1 MLCMRAS
8 FRGSYHRSVAKLICT
23 AVFCSGYVYSFSAG
37 APPAEKRQSRSP
49 RPMQDFELSGDWA
62 SAKKKL
68 RNPDCCVVSISGLES
83 HLVVLQEQLDQGPAE
98 LDLRARI
105 SSSKENV
112 VSDCIQVCDL
122 CSMPSCSKFTNDKDE
137 VAYLGDP
144 SVAALMELAQGV
156 ASLADGPLEGTKEVF
171 MRIVCA
177 SDYRARDPMYHTDKA
192 PLRAYVTLRG
202 VGTDFMTRPCSLLQ
216 YAQLRGS
223 GEVRAFNS
231 VRRAEE
237 LEFIVMKGDQYI
249 CDMSQENCHK
259 ESAIS
264 SWFNRLWKRTIA
276 CVHRSP
282 PAPYSGGRRIILSLD
297 IADGGDDQQWFQA
310 DKKREWRSGM
320 TQRKS
325 RLVA

>member
-1 MLCMRAS
+1 MMDLS
-8 FRGSYHRSVAKLICT
+8 RGCDHQFAAWFICT
-23 AVFCSGYVYSFSAG
+23 TVFFSCYVSSFSVG
-37 APPAEKRQSRSP
+37 APPVEKRQSRPP
-49 RPMQDFELSGDWA
+49 RPMQDFELSVDWA
-62 SAKKKL
+62 SAKRKL
-68 RNPDCCVVSISGLES
+68 RNPDCAVVSISGLEY
-83 HLVVLQEQLDQGPAE
+83 HLGILQEQLDQGPAE

-105 SSSKENV
+105 SSSEENV
-112 VSDCIQVCDL
+112 GSDCLRVCHL
-122 CSMPSCSKFTNDKDE
+122 SSMPSCSEISDGENKEKI
-137 VAYLGDP
+137 LGDP

-156 ASLADGPLEGTKEVF
+156 ASLADGPLEGTKDVF

-202 VGTDFMTRPCSLLQ
+202 VGTDFMTRPCSLLE
-216 YAQLRGS
+216 YAQLRGLGQGS
-223 GEVRAFNS
+223 AVDS
-231 VRRAEE
+231 VRRAKE
-237 LEFIVMKGDQYI
+237 LEFIVMKGDQYS
-249 CDMSQENCHK
+249 CDKSQDIHK
-259 ESAIS
+259 ESVIS
-264 SWFNRLWKRTIA
+264 SWFDRLWKRTIA

-297 IADGGDDQQWFQA
+297 IADGDDDQEWFQA

>member
-1 MLCMRAS
+1 M
-8 FRGSYHRSVAKLICT
+8 
-23 AVFCSGYVYSFSAG
+23 
-37 APPAEKRQSRSP
+37 ENRQYRSP
-49 RPMQDFELSGDWA
+49 QPMQDFGLSGDWA

-83 HLVVLQEQLDQGPAE
+83 HLGVLQEQLDQGPAE

-105 SSSKENV
+105 SSSKENIL
-112 VSDCIQVCDL
+112 SDCIQVCNL
-122 CSMPSCSKFTNDKDE
+122 CSIPSRTKFPMYEDE
-137 VAYLGDP
+137 KAYLRDP
-144 SVAALMELAQGV
+144 SVAALMELAHGV

-177 SDYRARDPMYHTDKA
+177 SDYRARDPMFHTDKA

-202 VGTDFMTRPCSLLQ
+202 VGTDFMTRPCSLLE
-216 YAQLRGS
+216 YLQLRGS
-223 GEVRAFNS
+223 GEARALNS

-249 CDMSQENCHK
+249 CDVSQEDRHK
-259 ESAIS
+259 VSVIS
-264 SWFNRLWKRTIA
+264 SWFNRWWKRTIA

-297 IADGGDDQQWFQA
+297 IADGDDDREWFQA